1 MAVGETEEERR
12 KAKLASIKT
21 KVKLQ
26 FQNME
31 DGIRHEFPLQVNYIF
46 EIEDSV
52 PFLRKFS
59 FFDTSTGQAKITLD
73 EVTRKEFQ
81 DRNTAVI
88 DEIKVQLYYFLLM
101 GLL

>member
-21 KVKLQ
+21 KVKLR

-31 DGIRHEFPLQVNYIF
+31 DSVRHEFPLQVNYIF
-46 EIEDSV
+46 EIEDSI

-59 FFDTSTGQAKITLD
+59 FFDTSTGQSKITLN
-73 EVTRKEFQ
+73 EVTQKEFQ
-81 DRNTAVI
+81 DRNNDVI
-88 DEIKVQLYYFLLM
+88 DGIKV
-101 GLL
+101 